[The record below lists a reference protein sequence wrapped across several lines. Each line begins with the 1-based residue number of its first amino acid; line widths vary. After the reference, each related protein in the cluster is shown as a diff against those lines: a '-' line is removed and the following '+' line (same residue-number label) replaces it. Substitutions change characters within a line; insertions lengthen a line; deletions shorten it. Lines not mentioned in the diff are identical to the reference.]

1 MISRSKVLA
10 ALAMAVAAM
19 FTALPAANATHAG
32 QPTTQELMYRC
43 AGADYCQFKPYGA
56 MEIFNGSRQLAGSGT
71 NCTSSLM
78 TRVINYSATTG
89 TKNTF
94 GVEISGGVELGKI
107 FEASIKANYS
117 REWSFSETKTDEVRQ
132 EIKPRKKVNIF
143 ASKQKS
149 RVNGTW
155 EIHFGSRYY
164 GHYYWYVNGSVDG
177 QTKGQAWDIR
187 AEEVNAVC

>member
-1 MISRSKVLA
+1 MINRNKVLA
-10 ALAMAVAAM
+10 ALAMAITAV
-19 FTALPAANATHAG
+19 FTALPAANATHDG

-43 AGADYCQFKPYGA
+43 VSADYCQFKPNGA
-56 MEIFNGSRQLAGSGT
+56 MQIFSGPRQLAGSGT

-94 GVEISGGVELGKI
+94 GVEISGGVQLGKI
-107 FEASIKANYS
+107 FEASIKASYT

-155 EIHFGSRYY
+155 EIHFGKRYY

-177 QTKGQAWDIR
+177 QTKDQAWDIR